1 MESNN
6 RSDRRCCGREWDRF
20 DLPGQGDLECCN
32 SYTDSGTANLY
43 VCIDARCFDQLDCDT
58 RTIGRGDDCHACAV
72 IVRYH
77 HCDRRTG
84 GCVDPRE
91 SGEIGDDDNGPP
103 SGLTMRD
110 FDINVTDEYIELIG
124 QASSSS
130 FGDIDFHVVGVPMVE
145 DGELNFHVT
154 AATVNGIP
162 LPRNMISQ
170 MEGGFDQMLL
180 QSLSG
185 GYEV

>member
-1 MESNN
+1 
-6 RSDRRCCGREWDRF
+6 
-20 DLPGQGDLECCN
+20 
-32 SYTDSGTANLY
+32 
-43 VCIDARCFDQLDCDT
+43 
-58 RTIGRGDDCHACAV
+58 
-72 IVRYH
+72 
-77 HCDRRTG
+77 
-84 GCVDPRE
+84 
-91 SGEIGDDDNGPP
+91 
-103 SGLTMRD
+103 MRD

-162 LPRNMISQ
+162 LPRNMIPQ

-185 GYEV
+185 GYEVQEVILGDELITLVTLQ